1 MNEENEK
8 KQKIAELISAIKKA
22 KGIDSEIA
30 PENISISEKD
40 DIPELKIY
48 HTLKEDD
55 VRNLE
60 IISDQEFSD
69 IVDSIILNDYKN
81 IPNAIRLPNLNEQLS
96 EKLGLKKDSAF
107 ILKKSATHIRPDRKG
122 GYNQALGTEEYYS
135 IPKVIRET
143 DFVVVDKRTKNFQIL
158 FDDND
163 DIKKINKLVF
173 NKDEL
178 GNYLVTVGKVDRRD
192 SISEE
197 NNTVVAVGVA
207 PTISALRHPEELP
220 ATRLRPSATTVDG
233 SIAQSKENASS
244 FSEKLHILETQNSIN
259 EEKIKLQT
267 LEQAKES
274 LNVST
279 YRFQS
284 GESLEELIRSD
295 NDFPTEAAFLDN
307 LIDVNIREVYGYATE
322 EEQKVLR
329 QFASSRNDYD
339 TDMKTLAVQTD
350 CISRWIAARHWNPE
364 QQEFQKECVNHKAIK
379 DFPYELP
386 WEMKRIE
393 SQVLQTQE
401 EIIDNGI
408 ESLQENGGMSEA
420 AMEADY
426 EAEQNPRPD
435 YLDENGNPY
444 WFDEE
449 ENIEVLDDDEI
460 MRLAFLNDNKE
471 TFKAID
477 DYLEKGKRPKNDE
490 FIFSK
495 NPEILKYAGISENEI
510 VIKTSIINKARNEH
524 SLSDEE
530 IKDSIINIASP
541 ILIFDSDKTTTE
553 NKKESF
559 LCLTDTFA
567 ANGKPIAFSMNLDSD
582 YERKN
587 RLLEVNEIRS
597 IHDRTLVAKNGT
609 DLIQKWTENGLCRYV
624 DDKKISEW
632 SKAAGVQFPLAVLQS
647 DRNNIIPESEIVN
660 DKKISNLGK
669 EREDSFLLPLAKLDI
684 HNVKT
689 YSDFVNQHN
698 IVAENEREYHK
709 PNNEDLT
716 FYYEKFA
723 KEAANENETVQL
735 QKALAL
741 ALEKNVSPLKEVEL
755 NRENWNKMFP
765 DGTVKTPVGTV
776 KLGENQFDKLRR
788 NDRNNLLVAMYE
800 TLSNPA
806 LILEKE
812 TLDEKSGEFRPVN
825 VYGKSF
831 IHEDSNHKRAVESVI
846 IFKDG
851 ENISISTHNK
861 NIKDFVKQ
869 IKTADQIIYADSEI
883 SRVAS
888 LILQNGGSHVRL
900 HDATS
905 NRAIREATDSIGTVI
920 ARYGYTPGFLE
931 IYDQVG
937 AAASELNIYKENS
950 VVNDKSDEKNQQNE
964 SNFDNAVKNRFE
976 AAAQKLS
983 SIDINSENYKE
994 AFELLNRIEK
1004 LTGISEPSEKIDF
1017 AENEAKEN
1025 FHPSPNEKIPEEI
1038 DNAKIVDEKSEIQ
1051 AAQTVSES
1059 KAESV
1064 ENGNPTEKASLEE
1077 NAEIQ
1082 KEDVSYQE
1090 YAAGKV
1096 IYGKTVLP
1104 PFASMTS
1111 DGHLKT
1117 CENFIVKSYDSE
1129 NGTYLVENE
1138 NEKLS
1143 LPRETFNSLLNPAG
1157 LYKEQQEEKTFRME
1171 GNGIVFDNPE
1181 KGVKGTVIPEFSLM
1195 TQNGLQ
1201 TYKDCVVTK
1210 FNESDKT
1217 YTLKNGDSVIS
1228 VTEERFKEITLPE
1241 RFENKFDEN
1250 TPSYKKMLKTQYEDF
1265 FKERSNTAYNFRHNL
1280 SVFCRKEANSPC
1292 DALKVAKGIIRKMS
1306 PAEQDKTK
1314 KLLKK
1319 IAREGESLN
1328 QLIVRTY
1335 HEAIKEVPLNEEYI
1349 KQYQPEN
1356 RIARPFYDTLSSDGQ
1371 KIDSDP
1377 QLLRTDK
1384 DYNLKIGDTLKDIDI
1399 KSDKIFGHG
1408 KENVHFSEL
1417 KVISAS
1423 KEGNTVTL
1431 MDKEKSFIEIPRD
1444 TVLKAYKE
1452 QQLKEMNH
1460 QQSHSRRNSMEISYR

>member
-8 KQKIAELISAIKKA
+8 KQKIAELIAAIKKA
-22 KGIDSEIA
+22 KGIDSEII
-30 PENISISEKD
+30 PENISVSED
-40 DIPELKIY
+40 
-48 HTLKEDD
+48 
-55 VRNLE
+55 
-60 IISDQEFSD
+60 
-69 IVDSIILNDYKN
+69 
-81 IPNAIRLPNLNEQLS
+81 
-96 EKLGLKKDSAF
+96 
-107 ILKKSATHIRPDRKG
+107 
-122 GYNQALGTEEYYS
+122 
-135 IPKVIRET
+135 
-143 DFVVVDKRTKNFQIL
+143 
-158 FDDND
+158 
-163 DIKKINKLVF
+163 
-173 NKDEL
+173 
-178 GNYLVTVGKVDRRD
+178 
-192 SISEE
+192 
-197 NNTVVAVGVA
+197 
-207 PTISALRHPEELP
+207 
-220 ATRLRPSATTVDG
+220 
-233 SIAQSKENASS
+233 
-244 FSEKLHILETQNSIN
+244 
-259 EEKIKLQT
+259 
-267 LEQAKES
+267 
-274 LNVST
+274 
-279 YRFQS
+279 
-284 GESLEELIRSD
+284 
-295 NDFPTEAAFLDN
+295 
-307 LIDVNIREVYGYATE
+307 
-322 EEQKVLR
+322 
-329 QFASSRNDYD
+329 
-339 TDMKTLAVQTD
+339 
-350 CISRWIAARHWNPE
+350 
-364 QQEFQKECVNHKAIK
+364 
-379 DFPYELP
+379 
-386 WEMKRIE
+386 
-393 SQVLQTQE
+393 
-401 EIIDNGI
+401 EIIDSGI
-408 ESLQENGGMSEA
+408 ESVQENGGMSEA

-426 EAEQNPRPD
+426 EAEQNSRPD
-435 YLDENGNPY
+435 YLDENGNPH

-449 ENIEVLDDDEI
+449 ENIVAENEILDNDEI
-460 MRLAFLNDNKE
+460 MRLSFLNDNKE

-477 DYLEKGKRPKNDE
+477 DYLEKGIRPKNDE

-510 VIKTSIINKARNEH
+510 VIKTSIINKAKNEH

-541 ILIFDSDKTTTE
+541 VIIFDSDKKTTE

-567 ANGKPIAFSMNLDSD
+567 SNGKPIAFSMNLDSS

-647 DRNNIIPESEIVN
+647 DKDNIIPESEIVN

-684 HNVKT
+684 NNVKT

-698 IVAENEREYHK
+698 IVAENEREYQK
-709 PNNEDLT
+709 PNDEDLT
-716 FYYEKFA
+716 FYYEKFE
-723 KEAANENETVQL
+723 KEVANENEVVQL

-741 ALEKNVSPLKEVEL
+741 SLEKNVSPLKELEL

-788 NDRNNLLVAMYE
+788 NDRNNLLAAMYE

-812 TLDEKSGEFRPVN
+812 TLDEKSGEFKPVN

-900 HDATS
+900 HDAIS

-937 AAASELNIYKENS
+937 AVASELNIHKENS
-950 VVNDKSDEKNQQNE
+950 VVNDKADEKNQQNE
-964 SNFDNAVKNRFE
+964 SSFANAVKERFE
-976 AAAQKLS
+976 SAAQKLS
-983 SIDINSENYKE
+983 SLDINSENYKE

-1025 FHPSPNEKIPEEI
+1025 FQPSPNVKTPEEFERMKKEI
-1038 DNAKIVDEKSEIQ
+1038 DNVKIVDE
-1051 AAQTVSES
+1051 
-1059 KAESV
+1059 SV
-1064 ENGNPTEKASLEE
+1064 ENSETEKNLET
-1077 NAEIQ
+1077 Q
-1082 KEDVSYQE
+1082 KEDVSYQD
-1090 YAAGKV
+1090 YTDGKV

-1104 PFASMTS
+1104 PFASITS

-1117 CENFIVKSYDSE
+1117 CENFVVKSYDSE
-1129 NGTYLVENE
+1129 SGTYLVENE
-1138 NEKLS
+1138 NEKFC

-1157 LYKEQQEEKTFRME
+1157 LNREQQEEKTSRME

-1217 YTLKNGDSVIS
+1217 YTLRNGDGIIS
-1228 VTEERFKEITLPE
+1228 VTEERFKEITSPE

-1250 TPSYKKMLKTQYEDF
+1250 TPAYKKMLKNQYEDF

-1292 DALKVAKGIIRKMS
+1292 DALKVAKGIIQKMS
-1306 PAEQDKTK
+1306 PSEQDKTK

-1335 HEAIKEVPLNEEYI
+1335 HEAIKAVPLNEEYI

-1356 RIARPFYDTLSSDGQ
+1356 RIARPFYDTLSTDGQ

-1408 KENVHFSEL
+1408 KESVHFSEL

-1452 QQLKEMNH
+1452 QQLKEMKH
-1460 QQSHSRRNSMEISYR
+1460 QQSHSRHNSMEISYR

>member
-8 KQKIAELISAIKKA
+8 KQKIAELIAAIKKA
-22 KGIDSEIA
+22 KGIDSEIT
-30 PENISISEKD
+30 PENISVSED
-40 DIPELKIY
+40 
-48 HTLKEDD
+48 
-55 VRNLE
+55 
-60 IISDQEFSD
+60 
-69 IVDSIILNDYKN
+69 
-81 IPNAIRLPNLNEQLS
+81 
-96 EKLGLKKDSAF
+96 
-107 ILKKSATHIRPDRKG
+107 
-122 GYNQALGTEEYYS
+122 
-135 IPKVIRET
+135 
-143 DFVVVDKRTKNFQIL
+143 
-158 FDDND
+158 
-163 DIKKINKLVF
+163 
-173 NKDEL
+173 
-178 GNYLVTVGKVDRRD
+178 
-192 SISEE
+192 
-197 NNTVVAVGVA
+197 
-207 PTISALRHPEELP
+207 
-220 ATRLRPSATTVDG
+220 
-233 SIAQSKENASS
+233 
-244 FSEKLHILETQNSIN
+244 
-259 EEKIKLQT
+259 
-267 LEQAKES
+267 
-274 LNVST
+274 
-279 YRFQS
+279 
-284 GESLEELIRSD
+284 
-295 NDFPTEAAFLDN
+295 
-307 LIDVNIREVYGYATE
+307 
-322 EEQKVLR
+322 
-329 QFASSRNDYD
+329 
-339 TDMKTLAVQTD
+339 
-350 CISRWIAARHWNPE
+350 
-364 QQEFQKECVNHKAIK
+364 
-379 DFPYELP
+379 
-386 WEMKRIE
+386 
-393 SQVLQTQE
+393 
-401 EIIDNGI
+401 EIIDSGI
-408 ESLQENGGMSEA
+408 ESVQGNGGMSEA

-426 EAEQNPRPD
+426 EAEQNSRPD
-435 YLDENGNPY
+435 YLDENGNPH

-449 ENIEVLDDDEI
+449 ENSVAENEILDNDEI
-460 MRLAFLNDNKE
+460 MRLSFLNDNKE

-477 DYLEKGKRPKNDE
+477 DYLEKGIRPKNDE

-510 VIKTSIINKARNEH
+510 VIKTSIINKAKNEH

-541 ILIFDSDKTTTE
+541 VIIFDSDKKTTE

-567 ANGKPIAFSMNLDSD
+567 SNGKPIAFSMNLDSS

-587 RLLEVNEIRS
+587 RFLEVNEIRS

-647 DRNNIIPESEIVN
+647 DKDNIIPESEIVN

-684 HNVKT
+684 NNVKT

-698 IVAENEREYHK
+698 IVAENEREYQK
-709 PNNEDLT
+709 PNDEDLT
-716 FYYEKFA
+716 FYYEKFE
-723 KEAANENETVQL
+723 KEVANENEVVQL

-741 ALEKNVSPLKEVEL
+741 SLEKNVSPLKELEL

-788 NDRNNLLVAMYE
+788 NDRNNLLAAMYE

-812 TLDEKSGEFRPVN
+812 TLDEKSGEFKPVN

-900 HDATS
+900 HDAIS
-905 NRAIREATDSIGTVI
+905 NRAIREATDSIGTGI

-937 AAASELNIYKENS
+937 AVASELNIHKKNS
-950 VVNDKSDEKNQQNE
+950 VVNDKAVEKNQQNE
-964 SNFDNAVKNRFE
+964 SSFDNAVKERFE
-976 AAAQKLS
+976 SAAQKLS
-983 SIDINSENYKE
+983 SLDINSENYKE

-1004 LTGISEPSEKIDF
+1004 LTGISELSEKINF

-1025 FHPSPNEKIPEEI
+1025 FQPSPNVKTPEEFERMKKEI
-1038 DNAKIVDEKSEIQ
+1038 DNVKIVDESVEKSE
-1051 AAQTVSES
+1051 
-1059 KAESV
+1059 
-1064 ENGNPTEKASLEE
+1064 TEKNIET
-1077 NAEIQ
+1077 Q
-1082 KEDVSYQE
+1082 KEDVSYQD
-1090 YAAGKV
+1090 YTDGKV

-1104 PFASMTS
+1104 PFASITS

-1117 CENFIVKSYDSE
+1117 CENFVVKSYDSE
-1129 NGTYLVENE
+1129 SGTYLVENE

-1157 LYKEQQEEKTFRME
+1157 LNKEQQEEKTSRME

-1217 YTLKNGDSVIS
+1217 YTLRNGDSIIS
-1228 VTEERFKEITLPE
+1228 VTEETFKEISSPE

-1250 TPSYKKMLKTQYEDF
+1250 TPAYKKMLKTQYDDF

-1292 DALKVAKGIIRKMS
+1292 DALKVA
-1306 PAEQDKTK
+1306 
-1314 KLLKK
+1314 L
-1319 IAREGESLN
+1319 
-1328 QLIVRTY
+1328 
-1335 HEAIKEVPLNEEYI
+1335 AIY
-1349 KQYQPEN
+1349 Y
-1356 RIARPFYDTLSSDGQ
+1356 
-1371 KIDSDP
+1371 
-1377 QLLRTDK
+1377 
-1384 DYNLKIGDTLKDIDI
+1384 
-1399 KSDKIFGHG
+1399 
-1408 KENVHFSEL
+1408 
-1417 KVISAS
+1417 
-1423 KEGNTVTL
+1423 
-1431 MDKEKSFIEIPRD
+1431 
-1444 TVLKAYKE
+1444 
-1452 QQLKEMNH
+1452 
-1460 QQSHSRRNSMEISYR
+1460 

>member
-8 KQKIAELISAIKKA
+8 KQKIAELIAAIKKA

-30 PENISISEKD
+30 PENISISE
-40 DIPELKIY
+40 
-48 HTLKEDD
+48 
-55 VRNLE
+55 N
-60 IISDQEFSD
+60 
-69 IVDSIILNDYKN
+69 
-81 IPNAIRLPNLNEQLS
+81 
-96 EKLGLKKDSAF
+96 
-107 ILKKSATHIRPDRKG
+107 
-122 GYNQALGTEEYYS
+122 
-135 IPKVIRET
+135 
-143 DFVVVDKRTKNFQIL
+143 
-158 FDDND
+158 
-163 DIKKINKLVF
+163 
-173 NKDEL
+173 
-178 GNYLVTVGKVDRRD
+178 
-192 SISEE
+192 
-197 NNTVVAVGVA
+197 
-207 PTISALRHPEELP
+207 
-220 ATRLRPSATTVDG
+220 
-233 SIAQSKENASS
+233 
-244 FSEKLHILETQNSIN
+244 
-259 EEKIKLQT
+259 
-267 LEQAKES
+267 
-274 LNVST
+274 
-279 YRFQS
+279 
-284 GESLEELIRSD
+284 
-295 NDFPTEAAFLDN
+295 
-307 LIDVNIREVYGYATE
+307 
-322 EEQKVLR
+322 
-329 QFASSRNDYD
+329 
-339 TDMKTLAVQTD
+339 
-350 CISRWIAARHWNPE
+350 
-364 QQEFQKECVNHKAIK
+364 
-379 DFPYELP
+379 
-386 WEMKRIE
+386 
-393 SQVLQTQE
+393 
-401 EIIDNGI
+401 EIIDSGI
-408 ESLQENGGMSEA
+408 ESVMENSGMSEA
-420 AMEADY
+420 AMSADY
-426 EAEQNPRPD
+426 EAEQNTRPD
-435 YLDENGNPY
+435 YLDENGNPH
-444 WFDEE
+444 WFEEE

-471 TFKAID
+471 TFNAID
-477 DYLEKGKRPKNDE
+477 DYLEKGIRPKNDE
-490 FIFSK
+490 FIFLK

-541 ILIFDSDKTTTE
+541 VLIFDSDKTTTE

-567 ANGKPIAFSMNLDSD
+567 TNGKPIAFSMNLDSS

-647 DRNNIIPESEIVN
+647 DKDNIIPKSETVN
-660 DKKISNLGK
+660 DKKISNLEK
-669 EREDSFLLPLAKLDI
+669 EREDSFLLPLAKLDMN
-684 HNVKT
+684 NVKT

-698 IVAENEREYHK
+698 IVAENEREYQK
-709 PNNEDLT
+709 PNDEDLT
-716 FYYEKFA
+716 FYYEKFE
-723 KEAANENETVQL
+723 KEAANENEVVQL
-735 QKALAL
+735 QKAFAL
-741 ALEKNVSPLKEVEL
+741 SLEKNVSPLKELEL

-788 NDRNNLLVAMYE
+788 NDRNNLFAAMYE

-831 IHEDSNHKRAVESVI
+831 IHEDSNHKRVVESVV

-900 HDATS
+900 HDAIS

-937 AAASELNIYKENS
+937 AVASELNIHKENS
-950 VVNDKSDEKNQQNE
+950 VVNDKADEINQQNE
-964 SNFDNAVKNRFE
+964 SSFDNAVKNRFE
-976 AAAQKLS
+976 SAAQKLS
-983 SIDINSENYKE
+983 SLDINSENYRE

-1025 FHPSPNEKIPEEI
+1025 FQPSPNVKIPEGI
-1038 DNAKIVDEKSEIQ
+1038 DNAKIVDDYE
-1051 AAQTVSES
+1051 SES
-1059 KAESV
+1059 QPVPEIKTESV
-1064 ENGNPTEKASLEE
+1064 ENGNPAEKASLEE

-1082 KEDVSYQE
+1082 KEDDSYQE

-1129 NGTYLVENE
+1129 NGTYFVENE
-1138 NEKLS
+1138 TEKLS
-1143 LPRETFNSLLNPAG
+1143 LPRETFNSLLNPAS
-1157 LYKEQQEEKTFRME
+1157 LYKEQQEEKTFQMK
-1171 GNGIVFDNPE
+1171 GSGIVFDNPE

-1228 VTEERFKEITLPE
+1228 VTEERFKEITSPE

-1250 TPSYKKMLKTQYEDF
+1250 TPAYKKMLKTQYEDF

-1292 DALKVAKGIIRKMS
+1292 DALKVAKGIIQKMS

-1314 KLLKK
+1314 RLLKK

-1335 HEAIKEVPLNEEYI
+1335 HEAVKEVPLNEEYI

-1356 RIARPFYDTLSSDGQ
+1356 RIARPFYDTLSTDGQ

-1399 KSDKIFGHG
+1399 KSDKVFGHG
-1408 KENVHFSEL
+1408 KEKVHFSEL

-1452 QQLKEMNH
+1452 QQLKELKH
-1460 QQSHSRRNSMEISYR
+1460 QQSHSHRNSMEISYR

>member
-1 MNEENEK
+1 MDEENEK

-30 PENISISEKD
+30 PENISISE
-40 DIPELKIY
+40 
-48 HTLKEDD
+48 
-55 VRNLE
+55 N
-60 IISDQEFSD
+60 
-69 IVDSIILNDYKN
+69 
-81 IPNAIRLPNLNEQLS
+81 
-96 EKLGLKKDSAF
+96 
-107 ILKKSATHIRPDRKG
+107 
-122 GYNQALGTEEYYS
+122 
-135 IPKVIRET
+135 
-143 DFVVVDKRTKNFQIL
+143 
-158 FDDND
+158 
-163 DIKKINKLVF
+163 
-173 NKDEL
+173 
-178 GNYLVTVGKVDRRD
+178 
-192 SISEE
+192 
-197 NNTVVAVGVA
+197 
-207 PTISALRHPEELP
+207 
-220 ATRLRPSATTVDG
+220 
-233 SIAQSKENASS
+233 
-244 FSEKLHILETQNSIN
+244 
-259 EEKIKLQT
+259 
-267 LEQAKES
+267 
-274 LNVST
+274 
-279 YRFQS
+279 
-284 GESLEELIRSD
+284 
-295 NDFPTEAAFLDN
+295 
-307 LIDVNIREVYGYATE
+307 
-322 EEQKVLR
+322 
-329 QFASSRNDYD
+329 
-339 TDMKTLAVQTD
+339 
-350 CISRWIAARHWNPE
+350 
-364 QQEFQKECVNHKAIK
+364 
-379 DFPYELP
+379 
-386 WEMKRIE
+386 
-393 SQVLQTQE
+393 
-401 EIIDNGI
+401 EIIDSGI
-408 ESLQENGGMSEA
+408 ESVMENSGMSEA
-420 AMEADY
+420 AMAADY
-426 EAEQNPRPD
+426 EAEQNTRPD
-435 YLDENGNPY
+435 YLDENGNPH
-444 WFDEE
+444 WFEEE

-471 TFKAID
+471 TFNAID
-477 DYLEKGKRPKNDE
+477 DYLEKGIRPKNDE
-490 FIFSK
+490 FIFLK

-541 ILIFDSDKTTTE
+541 VLIFDSDKTTTE

-567 ANGKPIAFSMNLDSD
+567 TNGKPIAFSMNLDSS

-647 DRNNIIPESEIVN
+647 DKDNIIPKSETVN
-660 DKKISNLGK
+660 DKKISNLEK
-669 EREDSFLLPLAKLDI
+669 EREDSFLLPLAKLDMN
-684 HNVKT
+684 NVKT

-698 IVAENEREYHK
+698 IVAENEREYQK
-709 PNNEDLT
+709 PNDEDLT
-716 FYYEKFA
+716 FYYEKFE
-723 KEAANENETVQL
+723 KEAANENEVVQL
-735 QKALAL
+735 QKAFAL
-741 ALEKNVSPLKEVEL
+741 SLEKNVSPLKELEL

-788 NDRNNLLVAMYE
+788 NDRNNLLAAMYE

-831 IHEDSNHKRAVESVI
+831 IHEDSNHKRAVESVV

-900 HDATS
+900 HDAIS

-937 AAASELNIYKENS
+937 AVASELNIHKENS
-950 VVNDKSDEKNQQNE
+950 VVNDKADEKNQQNE
-964 SNFDNAVKNRFE
+964 SSFDDAVKERFE
-976 AAAQKLS
+976 SAAQKLS
-983 SIDINSENYKE
+983 SLDINSENYKE
-994 AFELLNRIEK
+994 ALELLNRIEK

-1025 FHPSPNEKIPEEI
+1025 FQPFPNVKSPEEFERMKKEI
-1038 DNAKIVDEKSEIQ
+1038 DNAKIVDE
-1051 AAQTVSES
+1051 
-1059 KAESV
+1059 SV
-1064 ENGNPTEKASLEE
+1064 ENSETEKNIET
-1077 NAEIQ
+1077 Q
-1082 KEDVSYQE
+1082 KEDVSYQD
-1090 YAAGKV
+1090 YTDGKV

-1117 CENFIVKSYDSE
+1117 CENFVVKSYDSE
-1129 NGTYLVENE
+1129 SGTYLVENE

-1157 LYKEQQEEKTFRME
+1157 LNKEQQEEKSFRME

-1195 TQNGLQ
+1195 TQSGLQ

-1217 YTLKNGDSVIS
+1217 YTLRNGDSIIS
-1228 VTEERFKEITLPE
+1228 VTEERFKEITSPE

-1250 TPSYKKMLKTQYEDF
+1250 TPAYKKMLKTQYEDF

-1292 DALKVAKGIIRKMS
+1292 DALKVAKEIIKKMS
-1306 PAEQDKTK
+1306 PAEQNKTK
-1314 KLLKK
+1314 NLLKK

-1356 RIARPFYDTLSSDGQ
+1356 RIARPFYDTLSTDGQ

-1408 KENVHFSEL
+1408 KEKVHFSEL

-1452 QQLKEMNH
+1452 QQLKEMKH

>member
-30 PENISISEKD
+30 PENILISE
-40 DIPELKIY
+40 
-48 HTLKEDD
+48 
-55 VRNLE
+55 N
-60 IISDQEFSD
+60 
-69 IVDSIILNDYKN
+69 
-81 IPNAIRLPNLNEQLS
+81 
-96 EKLGLKKDSAF
+96 
-107 ILKKSATHIRPDRKG
+107 
-122 GYNQALGTEEYYS
+122 
-135 IPKVIRET
+135 
-143 DFVVVDKRTKNFQIL
+143 
-158 FDDND
+158 
-163 DIKKINKLVF
+163 
-173 NKDEL
+173 
-178 GNYLVTVGKVDRRD
+178 
-192 SISEE
+192 
-197 NNTVVAVGVA
+197 
-207 PTISALRHPEELP
+207 
-220 ATRLRPSATTVDG
+220 
-233 SIAQSKENASS
+233 
-244 FSEKLHILETQNSIN
+244 
-259 EEKIKLQT
+259 
-267 LEQAKES
+267 
-274 LNVST
+274 
-279 YRFQS
+279 
-284 GESLEELIRSD
+284 
-295 NDFPTEAAFLDN
+295 
-307 LIDVNIREVYGYATE
+307 
-322 EEQKVLR
+322 
-329 QFASSRNDYD
+329 
-339 TDMKTLAVQTD
+339 
-350 CISRWIAARHWNPE
+350 
-364 QQEFQKECVNHKAIK
+364 
-379 DFPYELP
+379 
-386 WEMKRIE
+386 
-393 SQVLQTQE
+393 
-401 EIIDNGI
+401 EIIDSGI
-408 ESLQENGGMSEA
+408 ESVQENGGMSEA

-426 EAEQNPRPD
+426 EAEQNTRPD
-435 YLDENGNPY
+435 YLDENGNPH

-449 ENIEVLDDDEI
+449 ENIVAENEILDDDEI
-460 MRLAFLNDNKE
+460 MRLSFFNDNKE
-471 TFKAID
+471 TFNAID
-477 DYLEKGKRPKNDE
+477 DYLEKGIRPKNDE

-510 VIKTSIINKARNEH
+510 VIKTSIINKAKNEH

-541 ILIFDSDKTTTE
+541 VLIFDSDKKTTE

-567 ANGKPIAFSMNLDSD
+567 SNGKPIAFSMNLDSD
-582 YERKN
+582 FEKN
-587 RLLEVNEIRS
+587 RSIISVNQITS

-647 DRNNIIPESEIVN
+647 DKDNIIPESETVN
-660 DKKISNLGK
+660 DKKISEWQLAAGVQ
-669 EREDSFLLPLAKLDI
+669 SPLAVLHSDI
-684 HNVKT
+684 NNVKT

-698 IVAENEREYHK
+698 IVAENEREYQK
-709 PNNEDLT
+709 PNNEDLS
-716 FYYEKFA
+716 FYYEKFE
-723 KEAANENETVQL
+723 KEAANENEVVQL
-735 QKALAL
+735 QKSLAL
-741 ALEKNVSPLKEVEL
+741 SLEKNVSPLKELEL
-755 NRENWNKMFP
+755 NRENWNRMFP

-788 NDRNNLLVAMYE
+788 NDRNNLLAAMYE

-812 TLDEKSGEFRPVN
+812 TLDEKSGEFKPVN

-900 HDATS
+900 HDAIS

-937 AAASELNIYKENS
+937 AVASELNIHKENS
-950 VVNDKSDEKNQQNE
+950 VVNDKADEKNQQNE
-964 SNFDNAVKNRFE
+964 SSFDNAVKERFE
-976 AAAQKLS
+976 SAAQKLS
-983 SIDINSENYKE
+983 SLDINSDNYKE

-1004 LTGISEPSEKIDF
+1004 LTGISELSEKIDF

-1025 FHPSPNEKIPEEI
+1025 FQPSPNVKTPEEFERMKKEI
-1038 DNAKIVDEKSEIQ
+1038 DNVKIVDE
-1051 AAQTVSES
+1051 
-1059 KAESV
+1059 SV
-1064 ENGNPTEKASLEE
+1064 ENSETEKNSET
-1077 NAEIQ
+1077 Q
-1082 KEDVSYQE
+1082 KEDVSYQD
-1090 YAAGKV
+1090 YTDGKV

-1117 CENFIVKSYDSE
+1117 CENFVVKSYDSE
-1129 NGTYLVENE
+1129 SGTYLVENE

-1157 LYKEQQEEKTFRME
+1157 LNKEQQEEKSFRME

-1217 YTLKNGDSVIS
+1217 YTLRNGDSIIS
-1228 VTEERFKEITLPE
+1228 VTEERFKEISSPE

-1250 TPSYKKMLKTQYEDF
+1250 TPTYKKMLKTQYEDF

-1292 DALKVAKGIIRKMS
+1292 DALKVAKGIINKMS

-1335 HEAIKEVPLNEEYI
+1335 HEAIKAVPLNEEYI

-1356 RIARPFYDTLSSDGQ
+1356 RIARPFYDTLSTDGQ

-1408 KENVHFSEL
+1408 KENVYFSEL

-1452 QQLKEMNH
+1452 QQLKEMKH

>member
-8 KQKIAELISAIKKA
+8 KQKIAELIAAIKKA

-30 PENISISEKD
+30 PENILISE
-40 DIPELKIY
+40 
-48 HTLKEDD
+48 
-55 VRNLE
+55 N
-60 IISDQEFSD
+60 
-69 IVDSIILNDYKN
+69 
-81 IPNAIRLPNLNEQLS
+81 
-96 EKLGLKKDSAF
+96 
-107 ILKKSATHIRPDRKG
+107 
-122 GYNQALGTEEYYS
+122 
-135 IPKVIRET
+135 
-143 DFVVVDKRTKNFQIL
+143 
-158 FDDND
+158 
-163 DIKKINKLVF
+163 
-173 NKDEL
+173 
-178 GNYLVTVGKVDRRD
+178 
-192 SISEE
+192 
-197 NNTVVAVGVA
+197 
-207 PTISALRHPEELP
+207 
-220 ATRLRPSATTVDG
+220 
-233 SIAQSKENASS
+233 
-244 FSEKLHILETQNSIN
+244 
-259 EEKIKLQT
+259 
-267 LEQAKES
+267 
-274 LNVST
+274 
-279 YRFQS
+279 
-284 GESLEELIRSD
+284 
-295 NDFPTEAAFLDN
+295 
-307 LIDVNIREVYGYATE
+307 
-322 EEQKVLR
+322 
-329 QFASSRNDYD
+329 
-339 TDMKTLAVQTD
+339 
-350 CISRWIAARHWNPE
+350 
-364 QQEFQKECVNHKAIK
+364 
-379 DFPYELP
+379 
-386 WEMKRIE
+386 
-393 SQVLQTQE
+393 

-408 ESLQENGGMSEA
+408 ESVQKNGEMSEA

-426 EAEQNPRPD
+426 EAEQNSRPD
-435 YLDENGNPY
+435 YLDENGNPH

-449 ENIEVLDDDEI
+449 ENIVAENEILDNEEI
-460 MRLAFLNDNKE
+460 MRLSFLNDNKE

-477 DYLEKGKRPKNDE
+477 DYLEKGISPKNNE
-490 FIFSK
+490 FVFNAIPAVF
-495 NPEILKYAGISENEI
+495 NYAEIPEHEIILTTGVLNKA
-510 VIKTSIINKARNEH
+510 IKTHE
-524 SLSDEE
+524 LSNYD
-530 IKDSIINIASP
+530 IRIALQKISSP
-541 ILIFDSDKTTTE
+541 VAIFDSDMSKTE
-553 NKKESF
+553 NSIASIIAI
-559 LCLTDTFA
+559 TDVEA
-567 ANGKPIAFSMNLDSD
+567 KRNKPIALTLNLDSQRKG
-582 YERKN
+582 YEQKY
-587 RLLEVNEIRS
+587 LINEIRS
-597 IHDRTLVAKNGT
+597 IHDRTLIAKNGVN
-609 DLIQKWTENGLCRYV
+609 IAEEWSKNGLLRYV
-624 DDKKISEW
+624 D
-632 SKAAGVQFPLAVLQS
+632 
-647 DRNNIIPESEIVN
+647 

-684 HNVKT
+684 NNVKT

-698 IVAENEREYHK
+698 IVAENEREYQK
-709 PNNEDLT
+709 PNDEDLT
-716 FYYEKFA
+716 FYYEKFE
-723 KEAANENETVQL
+723 KEVANENEVVQL

-741 ALEKNVSPLKEVEL
+741 SLEKNVSPLKELEL

-788 NDRNNLLVAMYE
+788 NDRNNLLAAMYE

-812 TLDEKSGEFRPVN
+812 TLDEKSGEFKPVN

-900 HDATS
+900 HDAIS

-937 AAASELNIYKENS
+937 AVASELNIHKENS
-950 VVNDKSDEKNQQNE
+950 VVNDKADEKNQQNE
-964 SNFDNAVKNRFE
+964 SSFDDAVKERFE
-976 AAAQKLS
+976 SAAQKLS
-983 SIDINSENYKE
+983 SLDINSENYKE

-1025 FHPSPNEKIPEEI
+1025 FQPFPNVKTPEEFERMKKEI
-1038 DNAKIVDEKSEIQ
+1038 DNAKIVDE
-1051 AAQTVSES
+1051 
-1059 KAESV
+1059 SV
-1064 ENGNPTEKASLEE
+1064 ENGNLAKKPGLEE
-1077 NAEIQ
+1077 NAEIE
-1082 KEDVSYQE
+1082 KEDVSYQD
-1090 YAAGKV
+1090 YTDGKV

-1111 DGHLKT
+1111 DGHLKN
-1117 CENFIVKSYDSE
+1117 CENFVVKSYDSE
-1129 NGTYLVENE
+1129 SGTYLVENE
-1138 NEKLS
+1138 NEKLC

-1157 LYKEQQEEKTFRME
+1157 LYKEQQEEKTSRME

-1217 YTLKNGDSVIS
+1217 YTLRNGDSIIS
-1228 VTEERFKEITLPE
+1228 VTEERFKEISSPE

-1250 TPSYKKMLKTQYEDF
+1250 TPAYKKMLKTQYEDF

-1292 DALKVAKGIIRKMS
+1292 DALKVAKGIIKKMS
-1306 PAEQDKTK
+1306 PAEQNKTK
-1314 KLLKK
+1314 NLLKK

-1356 RIARPFYDTLSSDGQ
+1356 RIARPFYDTLSTDGQ
-1371 KIDSDP
+1371 KIDTDT

-1408 KENVHFSEL
+1408 KEKVHFSEL

-1452 QQLKEMNH
+1452 QQLKELKH
-1460 QQSHSRRNSMEISYR
+1460 QQSYSRRNSMELSYS

>member
-1 MNEENEK
+1 MNEKNEK
-8 KQKIAELISAIKKA
+8 KQKIAELIAAIKKA
-22 KGIDSEIA
+22 KGIDSEIT
-30 PENISISEKD
+30 PENISVSED
-40 DIPELKIY
+40 
-48 HTLKEDD
+48 
-55 VRNLE
+55 
-60 IISDQEFSD
+60 
-69 IVDSIILNDYKN
+69 
-81 IPNAIRLPNLNEQLS
+81 
-96 EKLGLKKDSAF
+96 
-107 ILKKSATHIRPDRKG
+107 
-122 GYNQALGTEEYYS
+122 
-135 IPKVIRET
+135 
-143 DFVVVDKRTKNFQIL
+143 
-158 FDDND
+158 
-163 DIKKINKLVF
+163 
-173 NKDEL
+173 
-178 GNYLVTVGKVDRRD
+178 
-192 SISEE
+192 
-197 NNTVVAVGVA
+197 
-207 PTISALRHPEELP
+207 
-220 ATRLRPSATTVDG
+220 
-233 SIAQSKENASS
+233 
-244 FSEKLHILETQNSIN
+244 
-259 EEKIKLQT
+259 
-267 LEQAKES
+267 
-274 LNVST
+274 
-279 YRFQS
+279 
-284 GESLEELIRSD
+284 
-295 NDFPTEAAFLDN
+295 
-307 LIDVNIREVYGYATE
+307 
-322 EEQKVLR
+322 
-329 QFASSRNDYD
+329 
-339 TDMKTLAVQTD
+339 
-350 CISRWIAARHWNPE
+350 
-364 QQEFQKECVNHKAIK
+364 
-379 DFPYELP
+379 
-386 WEMKRIE
+386 
-393 SQVLQTQE
+393 
-401 EIIDNGI
+401 EIIDSGI
-408 ESLQENGGMSEA
+408 ESVQENGGMSEA

-426 EAEQNPRPD
+426 EAEQNSRPD
-435 YLDENGNPY
+435 YLDENGNPH

-449 ENIEVLDDDEI
+449 ENIVAENEILDNDEI
-460 MRLAFLNDNKE
+460 MRLSFLNDNKE

-477 DYLEKGKRPKNDE
+477 DYLEKGISPKNNE
-490 FIFSK
+490 FVFNAIPAVF
-495 NPEILKYAGISENEI
+495 NYAEIPEHEIILTTGVLNKA
-510 VIKTSIINKARNEH
+510 IKTHE
-524 SLSDEE
+524 LSNDD
-530 IKDSIINIASP
+530 IRIALQKISSP
-541 ILIFDSDKTTTE
+541 VAIFDSDMSKTE
-553 NKKESF
+553 NSIASIIAI
-559 LCLTDTFA
+559 TDVEA
-567 ANGKPIAFSMNLDSD
+567 KSNKPIALTLNLDSQRKG
-582 YERKN
+582 YEQKY
-587 RLLEVNEIRS
+587 LINEIRS
-597 IHDRTLVAKNGT
+597 IHDRTLIAKNGVN
-609 DLIQKWTENGLCRYV
+609 IAEEWSKNGLLRYV
-624 DDKKISEW
+624 D
-632 SKAAGVQFPLAVLQS
+632 
-647 DRNNIIPESEIVN
+647 

-684 HNVKT
+684 NNVKT

-698 IVAENEREYHK
+698 IVAENEREYQK
-709 PNNEDLT
+709 PNDEDLT
-716 FYYEKFA
+716 FYYEKFE
-723 KEAANENETVQL
+723 KEVANENEVVQL

-741 ALEKNVSPLKEVEL
+741 SLEKNVSPLKELEL

-788 NDRNNLLVAMYE
+788 NDRNNLLAAMYE

-812 TLDEKSGEFRPVN
+812 TLDEKLGEFKPVN

-900 HDATS
+900 HDAIS

-937 AAASELNIYKENS
+937 AVASELNIHKENS
-950 VVNDKSDEKNQQNE
+950 VVNDKADEKNQQNE
-964 SNFDNAVKNRFE
+964 SSFDDAVKERFE
-976 AAAQKLS
+976 SAAQKLS
-983 SIDINSENYKE
+983 SLDINSENYKE

-1025 FHPSPNEKIPEEI
+1025 FQPFPNVKTPEEFERMKKEI
-1038 DNAKIVDEKSEIQ
+1038 DNAKIVDDEQEIKKAKS
-1051 AAQTVSES
+1051 VSEE

-1064 ENGNPTEKASLEE
+1064 ENSEAEKNLET
-1077 NAEIQ
+1077 Q
-1082 KEDVSYQE
+1082 KEDVSYQD
-1090 YAAGKV
+1090 YTDGKV

-1117 CENFIVKSYDSE
+1117 CENFVVKSYDSE
-1129 NGTYLVENE
+1129 SGTYLVENE
-1138 NEKLS
+1138 NEKLC

-1157 LYKEQQEEKTFRME
+1157 LNKEQQEEKSFRME

-1217 YTLKNGDSVIS
+1217 YTLRNGDSIIS
-1228 VTEERFKEITLPE
+1228 VTEETFKEISSPE

-1250 TPSYKKMLKTQYEDF
+1250 TPAYKKMLKTQYDDF

-1292 DALKVAKGIIRKMS
+1292 DALKVAKGIINKMS

-1314 KLLKK
+1314 NLLKK

-1335 HEAIKEVPLNEEYI
+1335 HEAIKAVPLNEEYI

-1356 RIARPFYDTLSSDGQ
+1356 RIARPFYDTLSADGQ

-1452 QQLKEMNH
+1452 QQLKELKH
-1460 QQSHSRRNSMEISYR
+1460 QQNHSRRNSIEISYR

>member
-8 KQKIAELISAIKKA
+8 KQKIAELIAAIKKA
-22 KGIDSEIA
+22 KGIDSEIT
-30 PENISISEKD
+30 PENISVSED
-40 DIPELKIY
+40 
-48 HTLKEDD
+48 
-55 VRNLE
+55 
-60 IISDQEFSD
+60 
-69 IVDSIILNDYKN
+69 
-81 IPNAIRLPNLNEQLS
+81 
-96 EKLGLKKDSAF
+96 
-107 ILKKSATHIRPDRKG
+107 
-122 GYNQALGTEEYYS
+122 
-135 IPKVIRET
+135 
-143 DFVVVDKRTKNFQIL
+143 
-158 FDDND
+158 
-163 DIKKINKLVF
+163 
-173 NKDEL
+173 
-178 GNYLVTVGKVDRRD
+178 
-192 SISEE
+192 
-197 NNTVVAVGVA
+197 
-207 PTISALRHPEELP
+207 
-220 ATRLRPSATTVDG
+220 
-233 SIAQSKENASS
+233 
-244 FSEKLHILETQNSIN
+244 
-259 EEKIKLQT
+259 
-267 LEQAKES
+267 
-274 LNVST
+274 
-279 YRFQS
+279 
-284 GESLEELIRSD
+284 
-295 NDFPTEAAFLDN
+295 
-307 LIDVNIREVYGYATE
+307 
-322 EEQKVLR
+322 
-329 QFASSRNDYD
+329 
-339 TDMKTLAVQTD
+339 
-350 CISRWIAARHWNPE
+350 
-364 QQEFQKECVNHKAIK
+364 
-379 DFPYELP
+379 
-386 WEMKRIE
+386 
-393 SQVLQTQE
+393 
-401 EIIDNGI
+401 EIIDSGI
-408 ESLQENGGMSEA
+408 ESVQGNGGMSES

-426 EAEQNPRPD
+426 ETEQNSRPG
-435 YLDENGNPY
+435 YLDENGNPH

-449 ENIEVLDDDEI
+449 ENIVAENEILDNDEI
-460 MRLAFLNDNKE
+460 MRLSFLNDNKE

-477 DYLEKGKRPKNDE
+477 DYLEKEISPKNNE
-490 FIFSK
+490 FVFNAIPAVF
-495 NPEILKYAGISENEI
+495 NYAEIPEHEIILTTGVLNKA
-510 VIKTSIINKARNEH
+510 IKTHE
-524 SLSDEE
+524 LSNDD
-530 IKDSIINIASP
+530 IRIALQKISSP
-541 ILIFDSDKTTTE
+541 VAIFDSDMSKTE
-553 NKKESF
+553 NSIASIIAI
-559 LCLTDTFA
+559 TDVEA
-567 ANGKPIAFSMNLDSD
+567 KSNKPIALTLNLDSQRKG
-582 YERKN
+582 YEQKY
-587 RLLEVNEIRS
+587 LINEIRS
-597 IHDRTLVAKNGT
+597 IHDRTLIAKNGVN
-609 DLIQKWTENGLCRYV
+609 IAEEWSKNGLLRYV
-624 DDKKISEW
+624 D
-632 SKAAGVQFPLAVLQS
+632 
-647 DRNNIIPESEIVN
+647 

-684 HNVKT
+684 NNVKT

-698 IVAENEREYHK
+698 IVAENEREYQK
-709 PNNEDLT
+709 PNDEDLT
-716 FYYEKFA
+716 FYYEKFE
-723 KEAANENETVQL
+723 KEVANENEVVQL

-741 ALEKNVSPLKEVEL
+741 SLEKNVSPLKELEL

-765 DGTVKTPVGTV
+765 YGTVKTPVGTV

-788 NDRNNLLVAMYE
+788 NDRNNLLAAMYE

-812 TLDEKSGEFRPVN
+812 TLDEKSGEFKPVN

-900 HDATS
+900 HDAIS

-937 AAASELNIYKENS
+937 AVASELNIHKENS
-950 VVNDKSDEKNQQNE
+950 VVNDKADEKNQQNE
-964 SNFDNAVKNRFE
+964 SRFDNAVKERFE
-976 AAAQKLS
+976 LAAQKLS
-983 SIDINSENYKE
+983 SLDINSENYKE

-1004 LTGISEPSEKIDF
+1004 LTGISELSEKINF

-1025 FHPSPNEKIPEEI
+1025 FQPSPNVKTPEEFERMKKEI
-1038 DNAKIVDEKSEIQ
+1038 DNVKIVDE
-1051 AAQTVSES
+1051 
-1059 KAESV
+1059 SV
-1064 ENGNPTEKASLEE
+1064 ENSETEKNIET
-1077 NAEIQ
+1077 Q
-1082 KEDVSYQE
+1082 KEDVSYQD
-1090 YAAGKV
+1090 YTDGKV

-1104 PFASMTS
+1104 PFVSITS
-1111 DGHLKT
+1111 EGYLKT
-1117 CENFIVKSYDSE
+1117 CENFVVKSYDSE
-1129 NGTYLVENE
+1129 SGTYLVENE

-1157 LYKEQQEEKTFRME
+1157 LNKEQQEEKTSRME

-1217 YTLKNGDSVIS
+1217 YTLRNGDSIIS
-1228 VTEERFKEITLPE
+1228 VTEETFKEISSPE

-1250 TPSYKKMLKTQYEDF
+1250 TPAYKKMLKTQYDDF

-1292 DALKVAKGIIRKMS
+1292 DALKVAKGIIQKMS

-1314 KLLKK
+1314 NLLKK

-1356 RIARPFYDTLSSDGQ
+1356 RIARPFYDTLSTDGQ

-1408 KENVHFSEL
+1408 KEKVHFSEL

-1444 TVLKAYKE
+1444 TALKAYKE
-1452 QQLKEMNH
+1452 QQLKEMKH

>member
-8 KQKIAELISAIKKA
+8 KQKIAELIAAIKKA

-30 PENISISEKD
+30 PENILISE
-40 DIPELKIY
+40 
-48 HTLKEDD
+48 
-55 VRNLE
+55 N
-60 IISDQEFSD
+60 
-69 IVDSIILNDYKN
+69 
-81 IPNAIRLPNLNEQLS
+81 
-96 EKLGLKKDSAF
+96 
-107 ILKKSATHIRPDRKG
+107 
-122 GYNQALGTEEYYS
+122 
-135 IPKVIRET
+135 
-143 DFVVVDKRTKNFQIL
+143 
-158 FDDND
+158 
-163 DIKKINKLVF
+163 
-173 NKDEL
+173 
-178 GNYLVTVGKVDRRD
+178 
-192 SISEE
+192 
-197 NNTVVAVGVA
+197 
-207 PTISALRHPEELP
+207 
-220 ATRLRPSATTVDG
+220 
-233 SIAQSKENASS
+233 
-244 FSEKLHILETQNSIN
+244 
-259 EEKIKLQT
+259 
-267 LEQAKES
+267 
-274 LNVST
+274 
-279 YRFQS
+279 
-284 GESLEELIRSD
+284 
-295 NDFPTEAAFLDN
+295 
-307 LIDVNIREVYGYATE
+307 
-322 EEQKVLR
+322 
-329 QFASSRNDYD
+329 
-339 TDMKTLAVQTD
+339 
-350 CISRWIAARHWNPE
+350 
-364 QQEFQKECVNHKAIK
+364 
-379 DFPYELP
+379 
-386 WEMKRIE
+386 
-393 SQVLQTQE
+393 

-408 ESLQENGGMSEA
+408 ESVQKNGEMSEA

-426 EAEQNPRPD
+426 EAEQNSRPD
-435 YLDENGNPY
+435 YLDENGNPH

-449 ENIEVLDDDEI
+449 ENIVAENEILDNEEI
-460 MRLAFLNDNKE
+460 MRLSFLNDNKE

-477 DYLEKGKRPKNDE
+477 DYLEKGISPKNNE
-490 FIFSK
+490 FVFNAIPAVF
-495 NPEILKYAGISENEI
+495 NYAEIPEHEIILTTGVLNKA
-510 VIKTSIINKARNEH
+510 IKTHE
-524 SLSDEE
+524 LSNYD
-530 IKDSIINIASP
+530 IRIALQKISSP
-541 ILIFDSDKTTTE
+541 VAIFDSDMSKTE
-553 NKKESF
+553 NSIASIIAI
-559 LCLTDTFA
+559 TDVEA
-567 ANGKPIAFSMNLDSD
+567 KRNKPIALTLNLDSQRKG
-582 YERKN
+582 YEQKY
-587 RLLEVNEIRS
+587 LINEIRS
-597 IHDRTLVAKNGT
+597 IHDRTLIAKNGVN
-609 DLIQKWTENGLCRYV
+609 IAEEWSKNGLLRYV
-624 DDKKISEW
+624 D
-632 SKAAGVQFPLAVLQS
+632 
-647 DRNNIIPESEIVN
+647 

-684 HNVKT
+684 NNVKT

-698 IVAENEREYHK
+698 IVAENEREYQK
-709 PNNEDLT
+709 PNDEDLT
-716 FYYEKFA
+716 FYYEKFE
-723 KEAANENETVQL
+723 KEVANENEVVQL

-741 ALEKNVSPLKEVEL
+741 SLEKNVSPLKELEL

-788 NDRNNLLVAMYE
+788 NDRNNLLAAMYE

-812 TLDEKSGEFRPVN
+812 TLDEKSGEFKPVN

-900 HDATS
+900 HDAIS

-937 AAASELNIYKENS
+937 AVASELNIHKENS
-950 VVNDKSDEKNQQNE
+950 VVNDKADEKNQQNE
-964 SNFDNAVKNRFE
+964 SSFDDAVKERFE
-976 AAAQKLS
+976 SAAQKLS
-983 SIDINSENYKE
+983 SLDINSENYKE

-1025 FHPSPNEKIPEEI
+1025 FQPFPNVKTPEEFERMKKEI
-1038 DNAKIVDEKSEIQ
+1038 DNAKIVDE
-1051 AAQTVSES
+1051 
-1059 KAESV
+1059 SV
-1064 ENGNPTEKASLEE
+1064 ENGNLAKKPGLEE
-1077 NAEIQ
+1077 NAEIE
-1082 KEDVSYQE
+1082 KEDVSYQD
-1090 YAAGKV
+1090 YTDGKV

-1111 DGHLKT
+1111 DGHLKN
-1117 CENFIVKSYDSE
+1117 CENFVVKSYDSE
-1129 NGTYLVENE
+1129 SGTYLVENE
-1138 NEKLS
+1138 NEKLC

-1157 LYKEQQEEKTFRME
+1157 LYKEQQEEKTSRME

-1217 YTLKNGDSVIS
+1217 YTLRNGDSIIS
-1228 VTEERFKEITLPE
+1228 VTEERFKEISSPE

-1250 TPSYKKMLKTQYEDF
+1250 TPAYKKMLKTQYEDF

-1292 DALKVAKGIIRKMS
+1292 DALKVAKGIIKKMS
-1306 PAEQDKTK
+1306 PAEQNKTK
-1314 KLLKK
+1314 NLLKK

-1356 RIARPFYDTLSSDGQ
+1356 RIARPFYDTLSADGQ

-1452 QQLKEMNH
+1452 QQLKELKH
-1460 QQSHSRRNSMEISYR
+1460 QQSYSRRNSMELSYS

>member
-8 KQKIAELISAIKKA
+8 KQKIAELIAAIKKA
-22 KGIDSEIA
+22 KGIDSEIT
-30 PENISISEKD
+30 PENISVSED
-40 DIPELKIY
+40 
-48 HTLKEDD
+48 
-55 VRNLE
+55 
-60 IISDQEFSD
+60 
-69 IVDSIILNDYKN
+69 
-81 IPNAIRLPNLNEQLS
+81 
-96 EKLGLKKDSAF
+96 
-107 ILKKSATHIRPDRKG
+107 
-122 GYNQALGTEEYYS
+122 
-135 IPKVIRET
+135 
-143 DFVVVDKRTKNFQIL
+143 
-158 FDDND
+158 
-163 DIKKINKLVF
+163 
-173 NKDEL
+173 
-178 GNYLVTVGKVDRRD
+178 
-192 SISEE
+192 
-197 NNTVVAVGVA
+197 
-207 PTISALRHPEELP
+207 
-220 ATRLRPSATTVDG
+220 
-233 SIAQSKENASS
+233 
-244 FSEKLHILETQNSIN
+244 
-259 EEKIKLQT
+259 
-267 LEQAKES
+267 
-274 LNVST
+274 
-279 YRFQS
+279 
-284 GESLEELIRSD
+284 
-295 NDFPTEAAFLDN
+295 
-307 LIDVNIREVYGYATE
+307 
-322 EEQKVLR
+322 
-329 QFASSRNDYD
+329 
-339 TDMKTLAVQTD
+339 
-350 CISRWIAARHWNPE
+350 
-364 QQEFQKECVNHKAIK
+364 
-379 DFPYELP
+379 
-386 WEMKRIE
+386 
-393 SQVLQTQE
+393 
-401 EIIDNGI
+401 EIIDSGI
-408 ESLQENGGMSEA
+408 ESVQENGGMSEA

-426 EAEQNPRPD
+426 EAEQNSRPD
-435 YLDENGNPY
+435 YLDENGNPH

-449 ENIEVLDDDEI
+449 ENIVAENEILDNEEI
-460 MRLAFLNDNKE
+460 MRLSFLNDNKE

-477 DYLEKGKRPKNDE
+477 DYLEKGISPKNNE
-490 FIFSK
+490 FVFNAIPAVF
-495 NPEILKYAGISENEI
+495 NYAEIPEHEIILTTGVLNKA
-510 VIKTSIINKARNEH
+510 IKTHE
-524 SLSDEE
+524 LSNYD
-530 IKDSIINIASP
+530 IRIALQKISSP
-541 ILIFDSDKTTTE
+541 VAIFDSDMSKTE
-553 NKKESF
+553 NSIASIIAI
-559 LCLTDTFA
+559 TDVEA
-567 ANGKPIAFSMNLDSD
+567 KRNKPIALTLNLDSQRKG
-582 YERKN
+582 YEQKY
-587 RLLEVNEIRS
+587 LINEIRS
-597 IHDRTLVAKNGT
+597 IHDRTLIAKNGVN
-609 DLIQKWTENGLCRYV
+609 IAEEWSKNGLLRYV
-624 DDKKISEW
+624 D
-632 SKAAGVQFPLAVLQS
+632 
-647 DRNNIIPESEIVN
+647 

-684 HNVKT
+684 NNVKT

-698 IVAENEREYHK
+698 IVAENEREYQK
-709 PNNEDLT
+709 PNDEDLT
-716 FYYEKFA
+716 FYYEKFE
-723 KEAANENETVQL
+723 KEVANENEVVQL

-741 ALEKNVSPLKEVEL
+741 SLEKNVSPLKELEL

-788 NDRNNLLVAMYE
+788 NDRNNLLAAMYE

-812 TLDEKSGEFRPVN
+812 TLDEKSGEFKPVN

-900 HDATS
+900 HDAIS

-937 AAASELNIYKENS
+937 AVASELNIHKENS
-950 VVNDKSDEKNQQNE
+950 VVNDKADEKNQQNE
-964 SNFDNAVKNRFE
+964 SSFDDAVKERFE
-976 AAAQKLS
+976 SAAQKLS
-983 SIDINSENYKE
+983 SLDINSENYKE

-1025 FHPSPNEKIPEEI
+1025 FQPFPNVKTPEEFERMKKEI
-1038 DNAKIVDEKSEIQ
+1038 DNAKIVDE
-1051 AAQTVSES
+1051 
-1059 KAESV
+1059 SV
-1064 ENGNPTEKASLEE
+1064 ENGNLAKKPGLEE
-1077 NAEIQ
+1077 NAEIE
-1082 KEDVSYQE
+1082 KEDVSYQD
-1090 YAAGKV
+1090 YTDGKV

-1111 DGHLKT
+1111 DGHLKN
-1117 CENFIVKSYDSE
+1117 CENFVVKSYDSE
-1129 NGTYLVENE
+1129 SGTYLVENE
-1138 NEKLS
+1138 NEKLC

-1157 LYKEQQEEKTFRME
+1157 LYKEQQEEKTSRME

-1217 YTLKNGDSVIS
+1217 YTLRNGDSIIS
-1228 VTEERFKEITLPE
+1228 VTEERFKEISSPE

-1250 TPSYKKMLKTQYEDF
+1250 TPAYKKMLKTQYEDF

-1292 DALKVAKGIIRKMS
+1292 DALKVAKGIIKKMS
-1306 PAEQDKTK
+1306 PAEQNKTK
-1314 KLLKK
+1314 NLLKK

-1356 RIARPFYDTLSSDGQ
+1356 RIARPFYDTLSADGQ

-1399 KSDKIFGHG
+1399 KLDKIFGHG

-1431 MDKEKSFIEIPRD
+1431 MDKKKSFIEIPRD

-1452 QQLKEMNH
+1452 QQLKELKH
-1460 QQSHSRRNSMEISYR
+1460 QQNHSRRNSMEISYR

>member
-8 KQKIAELISAIKKA
+8 KQKIAELIAAIKKA
-22 KGIDSEIA
+22 KGIDSEII
-30 PENISISEKD
+30 PENISVSED
-40 DIPELKIY
+40 
-48 HTLKEDD
+48 
-55 VRNLE
+55 
-60 IISDQEFSD
+60 
-69 IVDSIILNDYKN
+69 
-81 IPNAIRLPNLNEQLS
+81 
-96 EKLGLKKDSAF
+96 
-107 ILKKSATHIRPDRKG
+107 
-122 GYNQALGTEEYYS
+122 
-135 IPKVIRET
+135 
-143 DFVVVDKRTKNFQIL
+143 
-158 FDDND
+158 
-163 DIKKINKLVF
+163 
-173 NKDEL
+173 
-178 GNYLVTVGKVDRRD
+178 
-192 SISEE
+192 
-197 NNTVVAVGVA
+197 
-207 PTISALRHPEELP
+207 
-220 ATRLRPSATTVDG
+220 
-233 SIAQSKENASS
+233 
-244 FSEKLHILETQNSIN
+244 
-259 EEKIKLQT
+259 
-267 LEQAKES
+267 
-274 LNVST
+274 
-279 YRFQS
+279 
-284 GESLEELIRSD
+284 
-295 NDFPTEAAFLDN
+295 
-307 LIDVNIREVYGYATE
+307 
-322 EEQKVLR
+322 
-329 QFASSRNDYD
+329 
-339 TDMKTLAVQTD
+339 
-350 CISRWIAARHWNPE
+350 
-364 QQEFQKECVNHKAIK
+364 
-379 DFPYELP
+379 
-386 WEMKRIE
+386 
-393 SQVLQTQE
+393 
-401 EIIDNGI
+401 EIIDSGI
-408 ESLQENGGMSEA
+408 ESVQENCGMSEA

-426 EAEQNPRPD
+426 EAEQNSRPD
-435 YLDENGNPY
+435 YLDENGNPH

-449 ENIEVLDDDEI
+449 ENIVAENEILDNDEI
-460 MRLAFLNDNKE
+460 MRLSFLNDNKE

-477 DYLEKGKRPKNDE
+477 YYLEKGISPKNNE
-490 FIFSK
+490 FVFNAIPAVF
-495 NPEILKYAGISENEI
+495 NYAEIPEHEIILTTGVLNKA
-510 VIKTSIINKARNEH
+510 IKTHE
-524 SLSDEE
+524 LSNDD
-530 IKDSIINIASP
+530 IRIALQKISSP
-541 ILIFDSDKTTTE
+541 VAIFDSDMSKTE
-553 NKKESF
+553 NSIASIIAI
-559 LCLTDTFA
+559 TDVEA
-567 ANGKPIAFSMNLDSD
+567 KSNKPIALTLNLDSQRKG
-582 YERKN
+582 YEQKY
-587 RLLEVNEIRS
+587 LINEIRS
-597 IHDRTLVAKNGT
+597 IYDRTLIAKNGVN
-609 DLIQKWTENGLCRYV
+609 IAEEWSKNGLLRYV
-624 DDKKISEW
+624 D
-632 SKAAGVQFPLAVLQS
+632 
-647 DRNNIIPESEIVN
+647 

-684 HNVKT
+684 NNVKT

-698 IVAENEREYHK
+698 IVAENEREYQK
-709 PNNEDLT
+709 PNDEDLT
-716 FYYEKFA
+716 FYYEKFE
-723 KEAANENETVQL
+723 KELANENEVVQL

-741 ALEKNVSPLKEVEL
+741 SLEKNVSPLKELEL

-788 NDRNNLLVAMYE
+788 NDRNNLLAAMYE

-812 TLDEKSGEFRPVN
+812 TLDEKSGEFKPVN

-900 HDATS
+900 HDAIS
-905 NRAIREATDSIGTVI
+905 NRAIREATDSIGTGI

-937 AAASELNIYKENS
+937 AVASELNIHKKNS
-950 VVNDKSDEKNQQNE
+950 VVNDKAVEKNQQNE
-964 SNFDNAVKNRFE
+964 SSFDNAVKERFE
-976 AAAQKLS
+976 SAAQKLS
-983 SIDINSENYKE
+983 SLDINSDNYKE

-1004 LTGISEPSEKIDF
+1004 LTGISELSEKIDF

-1025 FHPSPNEKIPEEI
+1025 FQLSPNVKTPEEFERMKKEI
-1038 DNAKIVDEKSEIQ
+1038 DNVKIVDE
-1051 AAQTVSES
+1051 
-1059 KAESV
+1059 SV
-1064 ENGNPTEKASLEE
+1064 ENSETEKNIET
-1077 NAEIQ
+1077 Q
-1082 KEDVSYQE
+1082 KEDVSYQD
-1090 YAAGKV
+1090 YTDGKV

-1117 CENFIVKSYDSE
+1117 CENFVVKSYDSE
-1129 NGTYLVENE
+1129 SGTYLVENE

-1157 LYKEQQEEKTFRME
+1157 LNKEQQEEKSFRME

-1217 YTLKNGDSVIS
+1217 YTLRNGDSIIS
-1228 VTEERFKEITLPE
+1228 VTEERFKEITSPE

-1250 TPSYKKMLKTQYEDF
+1250 TPAYKKMLKTQYDDF

-1292 DALKVAKGIIRKMS
+1292 GALKVAKGIINKMS

-1319 IAREGESLN
+1319 IARKGESLN

-1335 HEAIKEVPLNEEYI
+1335 HETIKAVPLNEEYI

-1356 RIARPFYDTLSSDGQ
+1356 RIARPFYDTLSTDGQ

-1408 KENVHFSEL
+1408 KEKVHFSEL

-1444 TVLKAYKE
+1444 TVLLAYKE
-1452 QQLKEMNH
+1452 QQLKELKH
-1460 QQSHSRRNSMEISYR
+1460 QQNHSRRNSMEISYR

>member
-8 KQKIAELISAIKKA
+8 KQKIAELIAAIKKA
-22 KGIDSEIA
+22 KGIDSEII
-30 PENISISEKD
+30 PENISVSED
-40 DIPELKIY
+40 
-48 HTLKEDD
+48 
-55 VRNLE
+55 
-60 IISDQEFSD
+60 
-69 IVDSIILNDYKN
+69 
-81 IPNAIRLPNLNEQLS
+81 
-96 EKLGLKKDSAF
+96 
-107 ILKKSATHIRPDRKG
+107 
-122 GYNQALGTEEYYS
+122 
-135 IPKVIRET
+135 
-143 DFVVVDKRTKNFQIL
+143 
-158 FDDND
+158 
-163 DIKKINKLVF
+163 
-173 NKDEL
+173 
-178 GNYLVTVGKVDRRD
+178 
-192 SISEE
+192 
-197 NNTVVAVGVA
+197 
-207 PTISALRHPEELP
+207 
-220 ATRLRPSATTVDG
+220 
-233 SIAQSKENASS
+233 
-244 FSEKLHILETQNSIN
+244 
-259 EEKIKLQT
+259 
-267 LEQAKES
+267 
-274 LNVST
+274 
-279 YRFQS
+279 
-284 GESLEELIRSD
+284 
-295 NDFPTEAAFLDN
+295 
-307 LIDVNIREVYGYATE
+307 
-322 EEQKVLR
+322 
-329 QFASSRNDYD
+329 
-339 TDMKTLAVQTD
+339 
-350 CISRWIAARHWNPE
+350 
-364 QQEFQKECVNHKAIK
+364 
-379 DFPYELP
+379 
-386 WEMKRIE
+386 
-393 SQVLQTQE
+393 
-401 EIIDNGI
+401 EIIDSGI
-408 ESLQENGGMSEA
+408 ESVQENGGMSEA

-426 EAEQNPRPD
+426 EAEQNSRPD
-435 YLDENGNPY
+435 YLDENGNPH

-449 ENIEVLDDDEI
+449 ENIVAENEILDNDEI
-460 MRLAFLNDNKE
+460 MRLSFLNDNKE

-477 DYLEKGKRPKNDE
+477 DYLEKGIRPKNDE

-510 VIKTSIINKARNEH
+510 VIKTSIINKAKNEH

-541 ILIFDSDKTTTE
+541 VIIFDSDKKTTE

-567 ANGKPIAFSMNLDSD
+567 SNGKPIAFSMNLDSS

-647 DRNNIIPESEIVN
+647 DKDNIIPESEIVN

-669 EREDSFLLPLAKLDI
+669 EREDSFLLPLAKLDLN
-684 HNVKT
+684 NVKT

-698 IVAENEREYHK
+698 IVAENEREYKK
-709 PNNEDLT
+709 PNDEDLT
-716 FYYEKFA
+716 FYYEKFE
-723 KEAANENETVQL
+723 KEVANENEVVQL

-741 ALEKNVSPLKEVEL
+741 SLEKNVSPLKELEL

-788 NDRNNLLVAMYE
+788 NDRNNLLAAMYE

-812 TLDEKSGEFRPVN
+812 TLDEKSGEFKPVN

-900 HDATS
+900 HDAIS
-905 NRAIREATDSIGTVI
+905 NRAIREATESIGTVI

-937 AAASELNIYKENS
+937 AVASELNIHKENS
-950 VVNDKSDEKNQQNE
+950 VVNDKTAEKNQQNE
-964 SNFDNAVKNRFE
+964 SSFDNAVKERFE
-976 AAAQKLS
+976 SAAQKLS
-983 SIDINSENYKE
+983 SLDINSENYKE

-1017 AENEAKEN
+1017 SENEMKEN
-1025 FHPSPNEKIPEEI
+1025 FQPSPNVKTPEEFERMKKEI
-1038 DNAKIVDEKSEIQ
+1038 DNARIADDEPEIKT
-1051 AAQTVSES
+1051 AQLVSETKS
-1059 KAESV
+1059 ESV
-1064 ENGNPTEKASLEE
+1064 ENSEAEKNMET
-1077 NAEIQ
+1077 Q
-1082 KEDVSYQE
+1082 KEDISYQD
-1090 YAAGKV
+1090 YTAGKI

-1117 CENFIVKSYDSE
+1117 CENFVVKSYDSE

-1143 LPRETFNSLLNPAG
+1143 LPRETFNTLLSPAS
-1157 LYKEQQEEKTFRME
+1157 LYKEQQKEKTFQME

-1217 YTLKNGDSVIS
+1217 YTLKNGDSIIS
-1228 VTEERFKEITLPE
+1228 VTEERFKEITSPE

-1250 TPSYKKMLKTQYEDF
+1250 TPAYKKMLKTQYEDF

-1292 DALKVAKGIIRKMS
+1292 DALKVAKGIIQKMS

-1335 HEAIKEVPLNEEYI
+1335 HEAIKAVPLNEEYI

-1356 RIARPFYDTLSSDGQ
+1356 RIARPFYDTLSTDGQ

-1408 KENVHFSEL
+1408 KESVHFSEL

-1452 QQLKEMNH
+1452 QQLKEMKH
-1460 QQSHSRRNSMEISYR
+1460 QQSHSRHNSMEISYR

>member
-30 PENISISEKD
+30 SENIPISE
-40 DIPELKIY
+40 
-48 HTLKEDD
+48 
-55 VRNLE
+55 N
-60 IISDQEFSD
+60 
-69 IVDSIILNDYKN
+69 
-81 IPNAIRLPNLNEQLS
+81 
-96 EKLGLKKDSAF
+96 
-107 ILKKSATHIRPDRKG
+107 
-122 GYNQALGTEEYYS
+122 
-135 IPKVIRET
+135 
-143 DFVVVDKRTKNFQIL
+143 
-158 FDDND
+158 
-163 DIKKINKLVF
+163 
-173 NKDEL
+173 
-178 GNYLVTVGKVDRRD
+178 
-192 SISEE
+192 
-197 NNTVVAVGVA
+197 
-207 PTISALRHPEELP
+207 
-220 ATRLRPSATTVDG
+220 
-233 SIAQSKENASS
+233 
-244 FSEKLHILETQNSIN
+244 
-259 EEKIKLQT
+259 
-267 LEQAKES
+267 
-274 LNVST
+274 
-279 YRFQS
+279 
-284 GESLEELIRSD
+284 
-295 NDFPTEAAFLDN
+295 
-307 LIDVNIREVYGYATE
+307 
-322 EEQKVLR
+322 
-329 QFASSRNDYD
+329 
-339 TDMKTLAVQTD
+339 
-350 CISRWIAARHWNPE
+350 
-364 QQEFQKECVNHKAIK
+364 
-379 DFPYELP
+379 
-386 WEMKRIE
+386 
-393 SQVLQTQE
+393 
-401 EIIDNGI
+401 EIIDSGI
-408 ESLQENGGMSEA
+408 ESVQENGGMTEA

-426 EAEQNPRPD
+426 EAGQNTRPD
-435 YLDENGNPY
+435 YLDEKGKPH

-449 ENIEVLDDDEI
+449 ENIVAENERDDFGHSGHDDEI
-460 MRLAFLNDNKE
+460 MRLSFLNDNKE

-477 DYLEKGKRPKNDE
+477 DYLEKGISPKNNE
-490 FIFSK
+490 FVFNAIPAVF
-495 NPEILKYAGISENEI
+495 NYAEIPEHEIILTTGVLNKA
-510 VIKTSIINKARNEH
+510 IKTHELSNDDIRIALQKISSPVAIFDFDMSKTENSIASIIA
-524 SLSDEE
+524 
-530 IKDSIINIASP
+530 I
-541 ILIFDSDKTTTE
+541 
-553 NKKESF
+553 
-559 LCLTDTFA
+559 TDVEA
-567 ANGKPIAFSMNLDSD
+567 KSNKPIALTLNLDSQRKG
-582 YERKN
+582 YEQKY
-587 RLLEVNEIRS
+587 LINEIRS
-597 IHDRTLVAKNGT
+597 IHDRTLIAKNGVN
-609 DLIQKWTENGLCRYV
+609 IAEEWSKNGLLRYV
-624 DDKKISEW
+624 D
-632 SKAAGVQFPLAVLQS
+632 
-647 DRNNIIPESEIVN
+647 

-684 HNVKT
+684 NNVKT

-698 IVAENEREYHK
+698 IVAENEREYQK
-709 PNNEDLT
+709 PNDEDLT
-716 FYYEKFA
+716 FYYEKFE
-723 KEAANENETVQL
+723 KEVANENEVVQL

-741 ALEKNVSPLKEVEL
+741 SLEKNVSPLKELEL

-788 NDRNNLLVAMYE
+788 NDRNNLLAAMYE

-812 TLDEKSGEFRPVN
+812 TLDEKSGEFKPVN

-900 HDATS
+900 HDAIN
-905 NRAIREATDSIGTVI
+905 NRAIREATDSIGTGI

-937 AAASELNIYKENS
+937 AVASELNIHKKNS
-950 VVNDKSDEKNQQNE
+950 VVNDKAVEKNQQNE
-964 SNFDNAVKNRFE
+964 SSFDNAVKERFE
-976 AAAQKLS
+976 SAAQKLS
-983 SIDINSENYKE
+983 SLDINSDNYKE

-1025 FHPSPNEKIPEEI
+1025 FQPSPNVKTPEEFERMKKEI
-1038 DNAKIVDEKSEIQ
+1038 DNVKIVD
-1051 AAQTVSES
+1051 
-1059 KAESV
+1059 ESV
-1064 ENGNPTEKASLEE
+1064 ENGNLAEKPGLEE
-1077 NAEIQ
+1077 NAEIE
-1082 KEDVSYQE
+1082 KEDVSYQD
-1090 YAAGKV
+1090 YTDGKV

-1117 CENFIVKSYDSE
+1117 CENFVVKSYDSE
-1129 NGTYLVENE
+1129 SGTYLVENE

-1157 LYKEQQEEKTFRME
+1157 LNKEQQEEKSFRME

-1217 YTLKNGDSVIS
+1217 YTLRNGDSIIS
-1228 VTEERFKEITLPE
+1228 VTEERFKEITSPE

-1250 TPSYKKMLKTQYEDF
+1250 TPAYKKMLKTQYEDF

-1292 DALKVAKGIIRKMS
+1292 DALKVAKGIIQKMS
-1306 PAEQDKTK
+1306 PSEQDKTK

-1356 RIARPFYDTLSSDGQ
+1356 RIARPFYDTLSTDGQ

-1452 QQLKEMNH
+1452 QQLKEMKH
-1460 QQSHSRRNSMEISYR
+1460 QQSHSRHNSMEISYR

>member
-8 KQKIAELISAIKKA
+8 KQKIAELIAAIKKA
-22 KGIDSEIA
+22 KGIDSEIT
-30 PENISISEKD
+30 PENISVSED
-40 DIPELKIY
+40 
-48 HTLKEDD
+48 
-55 VRNLE
+55 
-60 IISDQEFSD
+60 
-69 IVDSIILNDYKN
+69 
-81 IPNAIRLPNLNEQLS
+81 
-96 EKLGLKKDSAF
+96 
-107 ILKKSATHIRPDRKG
+107 
-122 GYNQALGTEEYYS
+122 
-135 IPKVIRET
+135 
-143 DFVVVDKRTKNFQIL
+143 
-158 FDDND
+158 
-163 DIKKINKLVF
+163 
-173 NKDEL
+173 
-178 GNYLVTVGKVDRRD
+178 
-192 SISEE
+192 
-197 NNTVVAVGVA
+197 
-207 PTISALRHPEELP
+207 
-220 ATRLRPSATTVDG
+220 
-233 SIAQSKENASS
+233 
-244 FSEKLHILETQNSIN
+244 
-259 EEKIKLQT
+259 
-267 LEQAKES
+267 
-274 LNVST
+274 
-279 YRFQS
+279 
-284 GESLEELIRSD
+284 
-295 NDFPTEAAFLDN
+295 
-307 LIDVNIREVYGYATE
+307 
-322 EEQKVLR
+322 
-329 QFASSRNDYD
+329 
-339 TDMKTLAVQTD
+339 
-350 CISRWIAARHWNPE
+350 
-364 QQEFQKECVNHKAIK
+364 
-379 DFPYELP
+379 
-386 WEMKRIE
+386 
-393 SQVLQTQE
+393 
-401 EIIDNGI
+401 EIIDSGI
-408 ESLQENGGMSEA
+408 ESVQGNGGMSES

-426 EAEQNPRPD
+426 EAEQNSRPD
-435 YLDENGNPY
+435 YLDENGNPH

-449 ENIEVLDDDEI
+449 ENIVAENEILDNDEI
-460 MRLAFLNDNKE
+460 MRLSFLNDNKE

-477 DYLEKGKRPKNDE
+477 DYLEKEISPKNNE
-490 FIFSK
+490 FVFNAIPAVF
-495 NPEILKYAGISENEI
+495 NYAEIPEHEIILTTGVLNKA
-510 VIKTSIINKARNEH
+510 IKTHE
-524 SLSDEE
+524 LSNDD
-530 IKDSIINIASP
+530 IRIALQKISSP
-541 ILIFDSDKTTTE
+541 VAIFDSDMSKTE
-553 NKKESF
+553 NSIASIIAI
-559 LCLTDTFA
+559 TDVEA
-567 ANGKPIAFSMNLDSD
+567 KSNKPIALTLNLDSQRKG
-582 YERKN
+582 YEQKY
-587 RLLEVNEIRS
+587 LINEIRS
-597 IHDRTLVAKNGT
+597 IHDRTLIAKNGVN
-609 DLIQKWTENGLCRYV
+609 IAEEWSKNGLLRYV
-624 DDKKISEW
+624 D
-632 SKAAGVQFPLAVLQS
+632 
-647 DRNNIIPESEIVN
+647 

-684 HNVKT
+684 NNVKT

-698 IVAENEREYHK
+698 IVAENEREYQK
-709 PNNEDLT
+709 PNDEDLT
-716 FYYEKFA
+716 FYYEKFE
-723 KEAANENETVQL
+723 KEVANENEVVQL

-741 ALEKNVSPLKEVEL
+741 SLEKNVSPLKELEL

-776 KLGENQFDKLRR
+776 KIGENQFDKLRR
-788 NDRNNLLVAMYE
+788 NDRNNLLAAMYE

-812 TLDEKSGEFRPVN
+812 TLDEKSGEFKPVN

-900 HDATS
+900 HDAIS
-905 NRAIREATDSIGTVI
+905 NRAIREATDSIGTGI

-937 AAASELNIYKENS
+937 AVASELNIHKKNS
-950 VVNDKSDEKNQQNE
+950 VVNDKAVEKNQQNE
-964 SNFDNAVKNRFE
+964 SSFDNAVKERFE
-976 AAAQKLS
+976 SAAQKLS
-983 SIDINSENYKE
+983 SLDINSDNYKE

-1004 LTGISEPSEKIDF
+1004 LTGISELSEKINF

-1025 FHPSPNEKIPEEI
+1025 FQPSPNVKTPEEFERMKKEI
-1038 DNAKIVDEKSEIQ
+1038 DNVKIVDE
-1051 AAQTVSES
+1051 
-1059 KAESV
+1059 SV
-1064 ENGNPTEKASLEE
+1064 ENSETEKNIET
-1077 NAEIQ
+1077 Q
-1082 KEDVSYQE
+1082 KEDVSYQD
-1090 YAAGKV
+1090 YTDGKV

-1104 PFASMTS
+1104 PFVSITS
-1111 DGHLKT
+1111 EGYLKT
-1117 CENFIVKSYDSE
+1117 CENFVVKSYDSE
-1129 NGTYLVENE
+1129 SGTYLVENE

-1157 LYKEQQEEKTFRME
+1157 LNKEQQEEKTSRME

-1217 YTLKNGDSVIS
+1217 YTLRNGDSIIS
-1228 VTEERFKEITLPE
+1228 VTEERFKEISSPE

-1250 TPSYKKMLKTQYEDF
+1250 TPAYKKMLKTQYEDF

-1292 DALKVAKGIIRKMS
+1292 DALKVAKGIIKKMS
-1306 PAEQDKTK
+1306 PAEQNKTK
-1314 KLLKK
+1314 NLLKK

-1356 RIARPFYDTLSSDGQ
+1356 RIARPFYDTLSADGQ

-1452 QQLKEMNH
+1452 QQLKELKH
-1460 QQSHSRRNSMEISYR
+1460 QQSYSRRNSMELSYS

>member
-8 KQKIAELISAIKKA
+8 KQKIAELIAAIKKA
-22 KGIDSEIA
+22 KGIDSEIT
-30 PENISISEKD
+30 PENISVSED
-40 DIPELKIY
+40 
-48 HTLKEDD
+48 
-55 VRNLE
+55 
-60 IISDQEFSD
+60 
-69 IVDSIILNDYKN
+69 
-81 IPNAIRLPNLNEQLS
+81 
-96 EKLGLKKDSAF
+96 
-107 ILKKSATHIRPDRKG
+107 
-122 GYNQALGTEEYYS
+122 
-135 IPKVIRET
+135 
-143 DFVVVDKRTKNFQIL
+143 
-158 FDDND
+158 
-163 DIKKINKLVF
+163 
-173 NKDEL
+173 
-178 GNYLVTVGKVDRRD
+178 
-192 SISEE
+192 
-197 NNTVVAVGVA
+197 
-207 PTISALRHPEELP
+207 
-220 ATRLRPSATTVDG
+220 
-233 SIAQSKENASS
+233 
-244 FSEKLHILETQNSIN
+244 
-259 EEKIKLQT
+259 
-267 LEQAKES
+267 
-274 LNVST
+274 
-279 YRFQS
+279 
-284 GESLEELIRSD
+284 
-295 NDFPTEAAFLDN
+295 
-307 LIDVNIREVYGYATE
+307 
-322 EEQKVLR
+322 
-329 QFASSRNDYD
+329 
-339 TDMKTLAVQTD
+339 
-350 CISRWIAARHWNPE
+350 
-364 QQEFQKECVNHKAIK
+364 
-379 DFPYELP
+379 
-386 WEMKRIE
+386 
-393 SQVLQTQE
+393 
-401 EIIDNGI
+401 EIIDSGI
-408 ESLQENGGMSEA
+408 ESVHENGGMSEA

-426 EAEQNPRPD
+426 EAEQNSRPD
-435 YLDENGNPY
+435 YLDENGNPH

-449 ENIEVLDDDEI
+449 ENIVAENEILDNEEI

-477 DYLEKGKRPKNDE
+477 DYLEKGIRPKNDE

-510 VIKTSIINKARNEH
+510 VIKTSIINKAKNEH

-541 ILIFDSDKTTTE
+541 VIIFDSDKKTTE

-567 ANGKPIAFSMNLDSD
+567 SNGKPIAFSMNLDSS

-647 DRNNIIPESEIVN
+647 DKDNIIPESEIVN
-660 DKKISNLGK
+660 DK
-669 EREDSFLLPLAKLDI
+669 LDLN
-684 HNVKT
+684 NVKT

-698 IVAENEREYHK
+698 IVAENEREYQK
-709 PNNEDLT
+709 PNDEDLT
-716 FYYEKFA
+716 FYYEKFE
-723 KEAANENETVQL
+723 KEVANENEVVQL

-741 ALEKNVSPLKEVEL
+741 SLEKNVSPLKELEL

-788 NDRNNLLVAMYE
+788 NDRNNLLAAMYE

-812 TLDEKSGEFRPVN
+812 TLDEKSGEFKPVN

-900 HDATS
+900 HDAIS

-937 AAASELNIYKENS
+937 AVASELNIHKENS
-950 VVNDKSDEKNQQNE
+950 VVNDKADEINQQNE
-964 SNFDNAVKNRFE
+964 SAFDNAVKNRFE
-976 AAAQKLS
+976 SAAQKLS
-983 SIDINSENYKE
+983 SLDINSENYKE

-1017 AENEAKEN
+1017 AESEMKEN
-1025 FHPSPNEKIPEEI
+1025 FQPSPNVKYPEEFEIMKKEI
-1038 DNAKIVDEKSEIQ
+1038 DNARIVDDEPEI
-1051 AAQTVSES
+1051 
-1059 KAESV
+1059 KPESV
-1064 ENGNPTEKASLEE
+1064 ENSEEEKNMET
-1077 NAEIQ
+1077 Q
-1082 KEDVSYQE
+1082 KEDVSYQD
-1090 YAAGKV
+1090 YTAGKV
-1096 IYGKTVLP
+1096 IYGKTILP

-1117 CENFIVKSYDSE
+1117 CENFVVKSYDNES
-1129 NGTYLVENE
+1129 GTYLVENE

-1143 LPRETFNSLLNPAG
+1143 LPRETFNTLLNPAG
-1157 LYKEQQEEKTFRME
+1157 LYKEQQEEKSFQMK

-1217 YTLKNGDSVIS
+1217 YTLRNGDSIIS
-1228 VTEERFKEITLPE
+1228 VTEERFKEISSPE

-1250 TPSYKKMLKTQYEDF
+1250 TPAYKKMLKTQYEDF

-1280 SVFCRKEANSPC
+1280 SVFCRKEANFPC
-1292 DALKVAKGIIRKMS
+1292 DALKVAKGIINKMS

-1335 HEAIKEVPLNEEYI
+1335 HEAIKAVPLNEEYI

-1356 RIARPFYDTLSSDGQ
+1356 RIARPFYDTLSTDGQ

-1452 QQLKEMNH
+1452 QQLKELKH
-1460 QQSHSRRNSMEISYR
+1460 QQNHSRRNSMEISYR

>member
-8 KQKIAELISAIKKA
+8 KQKIAELIAAIKKA
-22 KGIDSEIA
+22 KGIDSEII
-30 PENISISEKD
+30 PENISVSED
-40 DIPELKIY
+40 
-48 HTLKEDD
+48 
-55 VRNLE
+55 
-60 IISDQEFSD
+60 
-69 IVDSIILNDYKN
+69 
-81 IPNAIRLPNLNEQLS
+81 
-96 EKLGLKKDSAF
+96 
-107 ILKKSATHIRPDRKG
+107 
-122 GYNQALGTEEYYS
+122 
-135 IPKVIRET
+135 
-143 DFVVVDKRTKNFQIL
+143 
-158 FDDND
+158 
-163 DIKKINKLVF
+163 
-173 NKDEL
+173 
-178 GNYLVTVGKVDRRD
+178 
-192 SISEE
+192 
-197 NNTVVAVGVA
+197 
-207 PTISALRHPEELP
+207 
-220 ATRLRPSATTVDG
+220 
-233 SIAQSKENASS
+233 
-244 FSEKLHILETQNSIN
+244 
-259 EEKIKLQT
+259 
-267 LEQAKES
+267 
-274 LNVST
+274 
-279 YRFQS
+279 
-284 GESLEELIRSD
+284 
-295 NDFPTEAAFLDN
+295 
-307 LIDVNIREVYGYATE
+307 
-322 EEQKVLR
+322 
-329 QFASSRNDYD
+329 
-339 TDMKTLAVQTD
+339 
-350 CISRWIAARHWNPE
+350 
-364 QQEFQKECVNHKAIK
+364 
-379 DFPYELP
+379 
-386 WEMKRIE
+386 
-393 SQVLQTQE
+393 
-401 EIIDNGI
+401 EIIDSGI
-408 ESLQENGGMSEA
+408 ESVQENGGMSEA

-426 EAEQNPRPD
+426 EAEQNSRPD
-435 YLDENGNPY
+435 YLDENGNPH

-449 ENIEVLDDDEI
+449 ENIVAENEILDNDEI
-460 MRLAFLNDNKE
+460 MRLSFLNDNKE

-477 DYLEKGKRPKNDE
+477 DYLEKGIRPKNDE

-510 VIKTSIINKARNEH
+510 VIKTSIINKAKNEH

-541 ILIFDSDKTTTE
+541 VIIFDSDKKTTE

-567 ANGKPIAFSMNLDSD
+567 SNGKPIAFSMNLDSS

-609 DLIQKWTENGLCRYV
+609 DLIQKWTENGVCRYV

-647 DRNNIIPESEIVN
+647 DKDNIIPESEIVN

-684 HNVKT
+684 NNVKT

-698 IVAENEREYHK
+698 IVAENEREYKK
-709 PNNEDLT
+709 PNDEDLT
-716 FYYEKFA
+716 FYYEKFE
-723 KEAANENETVQL
+723 KEVANENEVVQL

-741 ALEKNVSPLKEVEL
+741 SLEKNVSPLKELEL

-788 NDRNNLLVAMYE
+788 NDRNNLLAAMYE

-812 TLDEKSGEFRPVN
+812 TLDEKSGEFKPVN

-900 HDATS
+900 HDAIS

-937 AAASELNIYKENS
+937 AVASELNIHKENS
-950 VVNDKSDEKNQQNE
+950 VVNDKADEKNQQNE
-964 SNFDNAVKNRFE
+964 SRFDNAVKERFE
-976 AAAQKLS
+976 LAAQKLS
-983 SIDINSENYKE
+983 SLDINSENYKE

-1004 LTGISEPSEKIDF
+1004 LTGISELSEKINF

-1025 FHPSPNEKIPEEI
+1025 FQPSPNVKTPEEFERMKKEI
-1038 DNAKIVDEKSEIQ
+1038 DNVKIVDE
-1051 AAQTVSES
+1051 
-1059 KAESV
+1059 SV
-1064 ENGNPTEKASLEE
+1064 ENSETEKNLET
-1077 NAEIQ
+1077 Q
-1082 KEDVSYQE
+1082 KEDVSYQD
-1090 YAAGKV
+1090 YTDGKV

-1104 PFASMTS
+1104 PFASITS
-1111 DGHLKT
+1111 EGHLKT
-1117 CENFIVKSYDSE
+1117 CENFVVKSYDSE
-1129 NGTYLVENE
+1129 SGTYLVENE

-1157 LYKEQQEEKTFRME
+1157 LNREQQEEKTSRME

-1201 TYKDCVVTK
+1201 TYKDCVLTK

-1217 YTLKNGDSVIS
+1217 YTLRNGDSIIS
-1228 VTEERFKEITLPE
+1228 VTEETFKEISSSE

-1250 TPSYKKMLKTQYEDF
+1250 TPAYKKMLKTQYDDF

-1292 DALKVAKGIIRKMS
+1292 DALKVAKGIIQKMS

-1314 KLLKK
+1314 NLLKK
-1319 IAREGESLN
+1319 IAREGESMN

-1335 HEAIKEVPLNEEYI
+1335 HEAIKAVPLNEEYI

-1356 RIARPFYDTLSSDGQ
+1356 QIARPFYDTLSADGQ

-1452 QQLKEMNH
+1452 QQLKEMKH

>member
-22 KGIDSEIA
+22 KGIDSEITS
-30 PENISISEKD
+30 ENISA
-40 DIPELKIY
+40 
-48 HTLKEDD
+48 
-55 VRNLE
+55 LE
-60 IISDQEFSD
+60 
-69 IVDSIILNDYKN
+69 N
-81 IPNAIRLPNLNEQLS
+81 
-96 EKLGLKKDSAF
+96 
-107 ILKKSATHIRPDRKG
+107 
-122 GYNQALGTEEYYS
+122 
-135 IPKVIRET
+135 
-143 DFVVVDKRTKNFQIL
+143 
-158 FDDND
+158 
-163 DIKKINKLVF
+163 
-173 NKDEL
+173 
-178 GNYLVTVGKVDRRD
+178 
-192 SISEE
+192 
-197 NNTVVAVGVA
+197 
-207 PTISALRHPEELP
+207 
-220 ATRLRPSATTVDG
+220 
-233 SIAQSKENASS
+233 
-244 FSEKLHILETQNSIN
+244 
-259 EEKIKLQT
+259 
-267 LEQAKES
+267 
-274 LNVST
+274 
-279 YRFQS
+279 
-284 GESLEELIRSD
+284 
-295 NDFPTEAAFLDN
+295 
-307 LIDVNIREVYGYATE
+307 
-322 EEQKVLR
+322 
-329 QFASSRNDYD
+329 
-339 TDMKTLAVQTD
+339 
-350 CISRWIAARHWNPE
+350 
-364 QQEFQKECVNHKAIK
+364 
-379 DFPYELP
+379 
-386 WEMKRIE
+386 
-393 SQVLQTQE
+393 

-408 ESLQENGGMSEA
+408 ESVLENGGISEA

-435 YLDENGNPY
+435 YLDENGNPH

-449 ENIEVLDDDEI
+449 E
-460 MRLAFLNDNKE
+460 
-471 TFKAID
+471 
-477 DYLEKGKRPKNDE
+477 
-490 FIFSK
+490 
-495 NPEILKYAGISENEI
+495 
-510 VIKTSIINKARNEH
+510 
-524 SLSDEE
+524 
-530 IKDSIINIASP
+530 
-541 ILIFDSDKTTTE
+541 
-553 NKKESF
+553 
-559 LCLTDTFA
+559 
-567 ANGKPIAFSMNLDSD
+567 
-582 YERKN
+582 
-587 RLLEVNEIRS
+587 
-597 IHDRTLVAKNGT
+597 
-609 DLIQKWTENGLCRYV
+609 
-624 DDKKISEW
+624 
-632 SKAAGVQFPLAVLQS
+632 
-647 DRNNIIPESEIVN
+647 
-660 DKKISNLGK
+660 
-669 EREDSFLLPLAKLDI
+669 
-684 HNVKT
+684 
-689 YSDFVNQHN
+689 N
-698 IVAENEREYHK
+698 IVAENEREYQK
-709 PNNEDLT
+709 AEDFSARMFTYNDFNFVAVRNFSEEEKAFVDSVISNEQNKKLLSKNALYYAGYIESQKTATEQNFEKALKVFSKADFLQASNSDADIFYCREKGT
-716 FYYEKFA
+716 FYTALNNDFLVPLEFVYSSDRQEKDVFENRFSDEIESFRNDNYDFLKGTLSYELDEEKDFA
-723 KEAANENETVQL
+723 LMSDISDVLSEGEIFTRRNVNIDGEIKIKLGDLFDKKNPEKIQPTGLRHLIKHRMEERLNNGLSMEDAQRETTAVL
-735 QKALAL
+735 FLAL
-741 ALEKNVSPLKEVEL
+741 NNIDKAPAVKEQNGRYAIYKN
-755 NRENWNKMFP
+755 
-765 DGTVKTPVGTV
+765 G
-776 KLGENQFDKLRR
+776 
-788 NDRNNLLVAMYE
+788 
-800 TLSNPA
+800 
-806 LILEKE
+806 
-812 TLDEKSGEFRPVN
+812 
-825 VYGKSF
+825 
-831 IHEDSNHKRAVESVI
+831 
-846 IFKDG
+846 
-851 ENISISTHNK
+851 
-861 NIKDFVKQ
+861 
-869 IKTADQIIYADSEI
+869 IKT
-883 SRVAS
+883 
-888 LILQNGGSHVRL
+888 LIGKDKKGKYVVSGF
-900 HDATS
+900 DYIDTK
-905 NRAIREATDSIGTVI
+905 REATDSIGTGI

-937 AAASELNIYKENS
+937 AVASELNIHKKNS
-950 VVNDKSDEKNQQNE
+950 VVNDKADEKNQQNE

-976 AAAQKLS
+976 SAAQKLS
-983 SIDINSENYKE
+983 SLDINSENYKE

-1017 AENEAKEN
+1017 AENETKEN
-1025 FHPSPNEKIPEEI
+1025 FQSSPNVKIPEEI
-1038 DNAKIVDEKSEIQ
+1038 DNAKIVDDEPEIQ
-1051 AAQTVSES
+1051 LDKTVSES
-1059 KAESV
+1059 KEESV
-1064 ENGNPTEKASLEE
+1064 ENGNPAEKTSLEE

-1117 CENFIVKSYDSE
+1117 CENFVVKSYDSE

-1228 VTEERFKEITLPE
+1228 VTKERFKEITSPE

-1292 DALKVAKGIIRKMS
+1292 DALRVAKGIIRKMS

-1356 RIARPFYDTLSSDGQ
+1356 RIARPFYDTISSDGQ

-1408 KENVHFSEL
+1408 KENIHFSEL

-1452 QQLKEMNH
+1452 QQLKELKH

>member
-30 PENISISEKD
+30 PENISV
-40 DIPELKIY
+40 Y
-48 HTLKEDD
+48 ED
-55 VRNLE
+55 
-60 IISDQEFSD
+60 
-69 IVDSIILNDYKN
+69 
-81 IPNAIRLPNLNEQLS
+81 
-96 EKLGLKKDSAF
+96 
-107 ILKKSATHIRPDRKG
+107 
-122 GYNQALGTEEYYS
+122 
-135 IPKVIRET
+135 
-143 DFVVVDKRTKNFQIL
+143 
-158 FDDND
+158 
-163 DIKKINKLVF
+163 
-173 NKDEL
+173 
-178 GNYLVTVGKVDRRD
+178 
-192 SISEE
+192 
-197 NNTVVAVGVA
+197 
-207 PTISALRHPEELP
+207 
-220 ATRLRPSATTVDG
+220 
-233 SIAQSKENASS
+233 
-244 FSEKLHILETQNSIN
+244 
-259 EEKIKLQT
+259 
-267 LEQAKES
+267 
-274 LNVST
+274 
-279 YRFQS
+279 
-284 GESLEELIRSD
+284 
-295 NDFPTEAAFLDN
+295 
-307 LIDVNIREVYGYATE
+307 
-322 EEQKVLR
+322 
-329 QFASSRNDYD
+329 
-339 TDMKTLAVQTD
+339 
-350 CISRWIAARHWNPE
+350 
-364 QQEFQKECVNHKAIK
+364 
-379 DFPYELP
+379 
-386 WEMKRIE
+386 
-393 SQVLQTQE
+393 
-401 EIIDNGI
+401 EIIDSGI
-408 ESLQENGGMSEA
+408 ESLQENGGLTEA

-426 EAEQNPRPD
+426 EAEQNSRPD
-435 YLDENGNPY
+435 YLDENGNPH

-449 ENIEVLDDDEI
+449 ENIVAENEILDNEEI

-477 DYLEKGKRPKNDE
+477 DYLEKGIRPKNDE

-510 VIKTSIINKARNEH
+510 VIKTSIINKAKNEH

-541 ILIFDSDKTTTE
+541 VLIFDSDKKTTE

-567 ANGKPIAFSMNLDSD
+567 SNGKPIACSMNLDSD
-582 YERKN
+582 FEKN
-587 RLLEVNEIRS
+587 RSIINVNQITS

-632 SKAAGVQFPLAVLQS
+632 QLAAGVQFPLAVLHS
-647 DRNNIIPESEIVN
+647 DMDNI
-660 DKKISNLGK
+660 
-669 EREDSFLLPLAKLDI
+669 
-684 HNVKT
+684 KT

-698 IVAENEREYHK
+698 IVAENEREYQK
-709 PNNEDLT
+709 PNDEDLT
-716 FYYEKFA
+716 FYYEKFE
-723 KEAANENETVQL
+723 KEAANENEVVQL
-735 QKALAL
+735 QKAFAL
-741 ALEKNVSPLKEVEL
+741 SLEKNVSPLKELEL

-788 NDRNNLLVAMYE
+788 NDRNNLLAAMYE

-812 TLDEKSGEFRPVN
+812 TLDEKSGEFKPVN

-900 HDATS
+900 HDAIS

-937 AAASELNIYKENS
+937 AVASELNIHKENS
-950 VVNDKSDEKNQQNE
+950 VVNDKAVEKNQQNE
-964 SNFDNAVKNRFE
+964 SNFDNAVKERFE
-976 AAAQKLS
+976 SAAQKLS
-983 SIDINSENYKE
+983 SLDINSENYKE

-1025 FHPSPNEKIPEEI
+1025 FQPSPNVKTPEEFERMKKKI
-1038 DNAKIVDEKSEIQ
+1038 DNVKIVDE
-1051 AAQTVSES
+1051 
-1059 KAESV
+1059 SV
-1064 ENGNPTEKASLEE
+1064 ENSETEKNIET
-1077 NAEIQ
+1077 Q
-1082 KEDVSYQE
+1082 KEDVSYQD
-1090 YAAGKV
+1090 YTDGKV

-1104 PFASMTS
+1104 PFASITS

-1117 CENFIVKSYDSE
+1117 CENFVVKSYDSE
-1129 NGTYLVENE
+1129 SGTYLVENE
-1138 NEKLS
+1138 NEKLC

-1157 LYKEQQEEKTFRME
+1157 LYKEQQEEKTSRME

-1217 YTLKNGDSVIS
+1217 YTLRNGDSIIS
-1228 VTEERFKEITLPE
+1228 VTEERFKEISSPE

-1250 TPSYKKMLKTQYEDF
+1250 TPTYKKMLKTQYEDF

-1292 DALKVAKGIIRKMS
+1292 DALKVAKGIINKMS

-1335 HEAIKEVPLNEEYI
+1335 HEAIKAVPLNEEYI

-1356 RIARPFYDTLSSDGQ
+1356 RIARPFYDTLSTDGQ

-1408 KENVHFSEL
+1408 KEKVHFSEL

-1452 QQLKEMNH
+1452 QQLKEMKH